1 MNQTCVVC
9 LERDRAN
16 GSRGGCSSCHGYW
29 QVLIC
34 LHTLYRRLRSFSKV
48 VGLASVCSVAAA
60 YSEQQPRENVQDDGG
75 THGKKV
81 WGKLKDRATSFK
93 SKDVEADL
101 PMDKLACHRVAS
113 NAKSQAVVLVACG
126 SFNPPTL
133 AHLRVLELV
142 RQEFFRQG
150 IDVLGAYLSPVHDAY
165 NKTAL
170 LPSEHRVSMCE
181 YAAEGSGKILFYDW
195 VFTNNQ
201 F

>member
-1 MNQTCVVC
+1 MSCALIERVVMVAR
-9 LERDRAN
+9 LVMA
-16 GSRGGCSSCHGYW
+16 YW

-34 LHTLYRRLRSFSKV
+34 LNSACRRLRSLSKV
-48 VGLASVCSVAAA
+48 IGVASVCSVAAA
-60 YSEQQPRENVQDDGG
+60 YSEQQPRENVQYDGG
-75 THGKKV
+75 SHGKRV
-81 WGKLKDRATSFK
+81 WGRLKDKAMSLK

-101 PMDKLACHRVAS
+101 PMDKLACHRVVS

-150 IDVLGAYLSPVHDAY
+150 IDVLGAYLSPVNDEY

-181 YAAEGSGKILFYDW
+181 HAAEGSGKS
-195 VFTNNQ
+195 FTYIHT
-201 F
+201 